1 MIAHNIGR
9 RFLRRHFLKLAVIML
24 VACAVLIA
32 YARVS
37 KKTTVPFAL
46 AGDVP
51 RGALLYAQFSD
62 LPALVKRWDES
73 KLKEQYLSSTNF
85 QQFQSRHL
93 ALKLIERWSELNDGI
108 GFPLDTLTVGEAA
121 EDRAALAV
129 YDIGR
134 LEMVFVAP
142 ISEEKLAVTKF
153 FKSTDQFEETE
164 LPDGTV
170 YYSREMDV
178 EGGRRQQKFAF
189 ASLRGRI

>member
-1 MIAHNIGR
+1 MIAHGASR
-9 RFLRRHFLKLAVIML
+9 RFLRRHLFKFTIIVL

-37 KKTTVPFAL
+37 RKSTDPFAL
-46 AGDVP
+46 AEDVP

-62 LPALVKRWDES
+62 LPAFVKRWNES
-73 KLKEQYLSSTNF
+73 KLKEQYLASTNF

-108 GFPLDTLTVGEAA
+108 GFPLDALMVGEAA

-142 ISEEKLAVTKF
+142 ISEEKLAATKF
-153 FKSTDQFEETE
+153 FQNTDQFEETE

-170 YYSREMDV
+170 YYSRDVDV

-189 ASLRGRI
+189 AS